1 MAPLLTRAVW
11 RSPSPGS
18 ARWPGSLLAPSGARR
33 RRARL
38 DGPAPYSRRPAL
50 TVAGLGSMARLLTR
64 AVRRSPSPG
73 SARWPGSLL
82 APSGAHR
89 RRARLDGPA
98 PYSRRLALTV
108 AGLGSMARLLTRA
121 VRRSP
126 SPGSARWPGSLL
138 APSGAHRRRA
148 RLDGPAPYSR
158 RPALTVAGL
167 GSMARLLTRAVR
179 RSPSPGSARWPGSL
193 LAPSGAHRRRA
204 RLGGMTSAQQ
214 VTEFEALRPHLMSVA
229 YRLTGTVADAE
240 DIVQEAWLRWDRHEN
255 AITDLRA
262 WLTTVVSRLGL
273 DRLRSAAHRR

>member
-1 MAPLLTRAVW
+1 MAP
-11 RSPSPGS
+11 
-18 ARWPGSLLAPSGARR
+18 
-33 RRARL
+33 
-38 DGPAPYSRRPAL
+38 
-50 TVAGLGSMARLLTR
+50 
-64 AVRRSPSPG
+64 
-73 SARWPGSLL
+73 
-82 APSGAHR
+82 
-89 RRARLDGPA
+89 
-98 PYSRRLALTV
+98 
-108 AGLGSMARLLTRA
+108 LLTRA

-240 DIVQEAWLRWDRHEN
+240 DIVQEAWLRWNSAGARGPI
-255 AITDLRA
+255 ADLRA
-262 WLTTVVSRLGL
+262 W
-273 DRLRSAAHRR
+273 